1 MQKVVFMLV
10 RVQQVEQ
17 QHAQTVSCTAS
28 YQLEE
33 GMAAE
38 PF

>member
-1 MQKVVFMLV
+1 
-10 RVQQVEQ
+10 VEQ

-38 PF
+38 PFWAKQWKV